1 MHERNTVRTP
11 RLLLRRFVPDDLEPM
26 HAIFSDPETM
36 RYWSTLPHTVLSE
49 TQEWLDE
56 TIEAVAAEQSDDF
69 AVTLGGAVIGKAGL
83 WRSNEVGMIF
93 ARGMWGTGVA
103 REALQAVIERAVA
116 FGTDPIVAE
125 VDPRNLRSLR
135 CLQALGFVQTGSA
148 QRTFC
153 LAGVWSGSIY
163 MARSSA

>member
-1 MHERNTVRTP
+1 MQQGDTVRTQ
-11 RLLLRRFVPDDLEPM
+11 RLLLRRFVADDLEPM
-26 HAIFSDPETM
+26 HAIFCDPEAM
-36 RYWSTLPHTVLSE
+36 RYWSTLPHTELSE
-49 TQEWLDE
+49 TREWLDE
-56 TIEAVAAEQSDDF
+56 TIEAVAADQSDDF
-69 AVTLGGAVIGKAGL
+69 AVTQGGELIGKAGL

-93 ARGMWGTGVA
+93 ARHTWGTGLA

-135 CLQALGFVQTGSA
+135 CLQALGFVQTGAA

-153 LAGVWSGSIY
+153 LGGVWSGSIY
-163 MARSSA
+163 LARSSL